1 MNDIVDVVKNAV
13 DGKTSW
19 NEIQAKYPKFE
30 QQETKSD

>member
-19 NEIQAKYPKFE
+19 NEIQIKYPKFE
-30 QQETKSD
+30 QQETKSV